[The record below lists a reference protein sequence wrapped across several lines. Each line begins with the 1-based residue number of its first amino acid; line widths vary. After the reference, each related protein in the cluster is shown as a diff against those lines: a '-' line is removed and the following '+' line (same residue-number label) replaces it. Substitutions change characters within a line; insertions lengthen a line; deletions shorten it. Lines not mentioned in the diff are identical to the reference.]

1 MSRVTSKNRLK
12 ILIED
17 EDGNCTNETK
27 NVVYKEVFSRKLE
40 ITTNNYIYPTVH
52 MCTIVY
58 VHTYIGGLHILDS
71 LDYDPY
77 VTTLLN

>member
-1 MSRVTSKNRLK
+1 MKQRTWYIKK
-12 ILIED
+12 
-17 EDGNCTNETK
+17 C
-27 NVVYKEVFSRKLE
+27 FHAWKLE
-40 ITTNNYIYPTVH
+40 IATNNYIYPTVH

-58 VHTYIGGLHILDS
+58 VHTYIGGLHTLDS